1 MDGTLRQDLVTLL
14 AQAFTNRGDLAQ
26 LTDFYLSK
34 SLDEIPTQGGTT
46 TALLNGIVG
55 WCLEQGGDT
64 LSRLIDGA
72 IKERPA
78 RNDLKAM
85 RDRLV
90 AAGLIAG
97 GAPSN
102 PTSSGTGGNPTASP
116 VNNPPNPNAS
126 TSNAAPPALPQVEP
140 LPVAVYSNG
149 RLSLTPQGRRRLAQA
164 IANASWAATAGGRDG
179 LLANLPQGLKGG
191 VSRSDVA
198 QLHISSIISTS
209 ESWGKMTGGQFAGK
223 YALIVLADTGAELSG
238 FGTDGATEEAGVFL
252 ALANAMRA
260 QVGQP
265 PAAMPFDN

>member
-1 MDGTLRQDLVTLL
+1 
-14 AQAFTNRGDLAQ
+14 
-26 LTDFYLSK
+26 
-34 SLDEIPTQGGTT
+34 
-46 TALLNGIVG
+46 
-55 WCLEQGGDT
+55 
-64 LSRLIDGA
+64 
-72 IKERPA
+72 
-78 RNDLKAM
+78 
-85 RDRLV
+85 
-90 AAGLIAG
+90 
-97 GAPSN
+97 
-102 PTSSGTGGNPTASP
+102 
-116 VNNPPNPNAS
+116 
-126 TSNAAPPALPQVEP
+126 
-140 LPVAVYSNG
+140 VAVFSNG